1 NRVMNHRL
9 FEIYEDAD
17 VCEVIRMPGPGS
29 SYKVHTTNGR
39 AWATDEVPVLATGF
53 QCGGGARQLAA
64 FFEWNDD
71 GYPVLTDEDCSTL
84 FPGLYLVGPHV
95 RHAGNIYCF
104 IYKFRQR
111 FPVVAES
118 ITRHLGLSSEGVRDW
133 WVLPSEP
140 DCCADEDCAC

>member
-1 NRVMNHRL
+1 
-9 FEIYEDAD
+9 
-17 VCEVIRMPGPGS
+17 
-29 SYKVHTTNGR
+29 
-39 AWATDEVPVLATGF
+39 
-53 QCGGGARQLAA
+53 
-64 FFEWNDD
+64 EWNDD

-118 ITRHLGLSSEGVRDW
+118 ITRHLGLSSEGLRDW
-133 WVLPSEP
+133 WILPSEP
-140 DCCADEDCAC
+140 DCCADDDCAC